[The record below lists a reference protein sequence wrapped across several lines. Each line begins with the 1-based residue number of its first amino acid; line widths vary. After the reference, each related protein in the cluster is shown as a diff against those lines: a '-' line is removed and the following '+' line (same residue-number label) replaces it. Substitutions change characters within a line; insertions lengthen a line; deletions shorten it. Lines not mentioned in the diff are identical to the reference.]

1 MEHINWPDTIIAIVI
16 ILSFLIGLFRGLIK
30 ESLSLV
36 TWVLAVVF
44 AVMFSESFS
53 SVFTF
58 TKEPFIKMAT
68 AFFIIFLSTVIVG
81 AFINYFIGVFVRK
94 TPFSTPDRILG
105 GGFGLLRGVV
115 IMTVVVLLAGLTPAT
130 EKDWWQAS
138 YSVEKF
144 ETLAV
149 WVKERLP
156 EEHAKPFKFPDRK
169 PETKSKNLIGFKD

>member
-1 MEHINWPDTIIAIVI
+1 MEQFNWPDIFIITVI
-16 ILSFLIGLFRGLIK
+16 LLSFLIGLFRGLIK

-36 TWVLAVVF
+36 TWVLAIVLAAMF
-44 AVMFSESFS
+44 AEPFS
-53 SVFTF
+53 SVITF
-58 TKEPFIKMAT
+58 TKEPFIRMVT

-81 AFINYFIGVFVRK
+81 AFINYFVGLLVRK
-94 TPFSTPDRILG
+94 TPFSTPDRVLG

-115 IMTVVVLLAGLTPAT
+115 IMTVVVLLAGLTPLTQA
-130 EKDWWQAS
+130 DWWQTS

-144 ETLAV
+144 ETLAI

-169 PETKSKNLIGFKD
+169 SETKTQQI